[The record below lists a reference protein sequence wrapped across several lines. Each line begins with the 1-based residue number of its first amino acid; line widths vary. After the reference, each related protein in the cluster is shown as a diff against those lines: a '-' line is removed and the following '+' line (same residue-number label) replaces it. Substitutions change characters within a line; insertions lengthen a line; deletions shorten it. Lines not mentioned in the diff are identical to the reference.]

1 MPIISSLEFVQ
12 NDLTVAYRASAEPQ
26 RLEIR
31 ASINGLAAYP
41 FGPIAMLWF
50 ERGIRA
56 GGAGGAEF
64 APTAGVASHVSGPLK
79 SGEEGFM
86 GPDFRWELE
95 VAAVSPY
102 FIRNIVSTFGNIG
115 APYDTTSV
123 SILGSLPLDDSPL
136 SVRESDVKAW
146 VEDDHSFMRAWADP
160 GFPLKTMPANRNAAT
175 VRLVLDRDI
184 DKNLSDDILTA
195 IGVWRILIGSYPNLA
210 RTGRGKGHAG
220 PRTATKKREMVVTYD
235 EFDYLRD
242 PSQALL
248 INVLSHF
255 HAKVSPIREAEISL
269 PEG

>member
-1 MPIISSLEFVQ
+1 MPIISGLEFVQ
-12 NDLTVAYRASAEPQ
+12 KDLTVAYRASAEPQ
-26 RLEIR
+26 RLEVL
-31 ASINGLAAYP
+31 ASIKGFAAFP
-41 FGPIAMLWF
+41 FGPISMLWF

-64 APTAGVASHVSGPLK
+64 APTAGIATHVSGPLK
-79 SGEEGFM
+79 NGDEGFM

-95 VAAVSPY
+95 VASVSPY
-102 FIRNIVSTFGNIG
+102 FLRNIVSTFSNIG
-115 APYDTTSV
+115 APYETTSV
-123 SILGSLPLDDSPL
+123 SILGSLPVDDSPL

-146 VEDDHSFMRAWADP
+146 LEDDHSFMKAWADP
-160 GFPLKTMPANRNAAT
+160 GFPLKTVEANRNAAT

-184 DKNLSDDILTA
+184 DKQLSDDILTA
-195 IGVWRILIGSYPNLA
+195 IGTWNVLVDSYPNLA

-220 PRTATKKREMVVTYD
+220 PRTATKKREMVTTYD

-248 INVLSHF
+248 SNVLSHF
-255 HAKVSPIREAEISL
+255 HAKVCPIREAEISL